1 MKKSDK
7 IRLKKKM
14 KRAFND
20 KIDDFQEMDNIR
32 EVLASGGLID
42 QEERKKERRD
52 KLEKT
57 LGSYSKL

>member
-20 KIDDFQEMDNIR
+20 KIDDFKEMENIR

-42 QEERKKERRD
+42 QEERGKERRN

-57 LGSYSKL
+57 LGSYSK